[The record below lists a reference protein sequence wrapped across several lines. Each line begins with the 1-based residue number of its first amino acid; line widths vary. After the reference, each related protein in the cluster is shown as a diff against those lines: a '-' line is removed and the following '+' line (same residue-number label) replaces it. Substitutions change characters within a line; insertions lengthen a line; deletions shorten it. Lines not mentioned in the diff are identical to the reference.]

1 MNFPTACRP
10 FRQHRPPVTT
20 AKAPSQCWSIGH
32 GTPKDSA
39 PKDGTARASRRF
51 AGLRP
56 LAALAVTCALSACST
71 LPQAGF
77 SFATSGEQ
85 NKDQHS
91 QTARA
96 PTKTQAQFSQGKV
109 TLVAPAGHC
118 IDTTMLRQD
127 ADGGFALLPRCNL
140 LHGPS
145 LFGRNRA
152 AVITATIGPAQGAEA
167 PSTTELAQ
175 TATGAK
181 LLYYDDKGLL
191 PLVRLQ
197 WPGHNAMGGSGASD
211 QHWRGAF
218 VVNNH
223 LVVLALYAPDG
234 SSLLGPAGAKLLT
247 EMTRRSQ
254 NASLITAP
262 QPAPLSPQDR
272 QSPPLAQPPAA
283 ASLRPKAR
291 SETARPPSDAAVAL
305 AQNAPAEKLS
315 LGRRIRGLFHSSS
328 TARLTTE

>member
-1 MNFPTACRP
+1 M
-10 FRQHRPPVTT
+10 
-20 AKAPSQCWSIGH
+20 
-32 GTPKDSA
+32 
-39 PKDGTARASRRF
+39 
-51 AGLRP
+51 
-56 LAALAVTCALSACST
+56 TCVLSACST

-77 SFATSGEQ
+77 SFATRGEQ

-262 QPAPLSPQDR
+262 QP
-272 QSPPLAQPPAA
+272 LAQPPAA
-283 ASLRPKAR
+283 VSLRPKAR

>member
-1 MNFPTACRP
+1 MNFTTACRP
-10 FRQHRPPVTT
+10 FRQQSPPVFTVKAASRCWGFGHRSPIDRT
-20 AKAPSQCWSIGH
+20 PINGAPS
-32 GTPKDSA
+32 
-39 PKDGTARASRRF
+39 ARRRF
-51 AGLRP
+51 AGAVP
-56 LAALAVTCALSACST
+56 MAALAMFCALSACST
-71 LPQAGF
+71 LPQAGVP
-77 SFATSGEQ
+77 FATRGEQ
-85 NKDQHS
+85 ISDQHS

-96 PTKTQAQFSQGKV
+96 PTKTQAQFFQGKV
-109 TLVAPAGHC
+109 SLVAPAGHC

-127 ADGGFALLPRCNL
+127 TDGGFALLPRCNL
-140 LHGPS
+140 LRGPS
-145 LFGRNRA
+145 LFGRNHA
-152 AVITATIGPAQGAEA
+152 AVITATIGPAQGAEP

-197 WPGHNAMGGSGASD
+197 WPGHSAMDGSGASD

-218 VVNNH
+218 VVNDH

-262 QPAPLSPQDR
+262 QPAPLSPQDQ
-272 QSPPLAQPPAA
+272 QSPPLAQPSAA

-291 SETARPPSDAAVAL
+291 SETARPPSDAVVAL